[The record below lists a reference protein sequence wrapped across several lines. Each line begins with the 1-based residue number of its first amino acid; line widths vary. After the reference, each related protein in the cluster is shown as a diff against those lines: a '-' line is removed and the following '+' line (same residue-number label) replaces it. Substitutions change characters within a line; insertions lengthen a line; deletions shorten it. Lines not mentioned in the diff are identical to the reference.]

1 MVHLPI
7 SILLLLAI
15 TILQCSAHQEEV
27 TTQTIDNPSSKKR
40 NLSSNTPSP
49 TWLDYPSQEDSS
61 LELYDDDEEGDEKLA
76 SLEDEID
83 VLKYDLAEILDEVDI
98 VEEEVENIEEEYIE
112 DYDEL
117 EPLSDTLI
125 VPLMDEEDTN
135 GNTNTN
141 TNTNTTTKREKHKER
156 RKKSTLGPQKKTGGH
171 KQKHNELQK
180 ARRKHHKEAR
190 ENRIKKNQAT
200 HGKHNN
206 EAQADQ
212 NIEPLVSHT
221 IDMNAQTAST
231 KAAKEYPSDDTS
243 LIQEQ
248 QIAEEETMKRLIR
261 KKKMIMEE
269 EGLESMTD
277 GKARKLQHKRGRR

>member
-1 MVHLPI
+1 MVHLTI

-49 TWLDYPSQEDSS
+49 TWLDYPYPEDT
-61 LELYDDDEEGDEKLA
+61 LELYDDDEEGNEKLA

-112 DYDEL
+112 DYGQL

-135 GNTNTN
+135 GNANTD
-141 TNTNTTTKREKHKER
+141 TTTKREKHKER

-221 IDMNAQTAST
+221 IDMSAQMDST

-243 LIQEQ
+243 LLQEQ

-261 KKKMIMEE
+261 KKEKIMEE
-269 EGLESMTD
+269 EEDLESMTD
-277 GKARKLQHKRGRR
+277 GKARKLQYKRGRR

>member
-27 TTQTIDNPSSKKR
+27 TTFQTRDNLSSKKR

-76 SLEDEID
+76 SLEDEME
-83 VLKYDLAEILDEVDI
+83 VLNDLGEIMD
-98 VEEEVENIEEEYIE
+98 EEEIGVIDSTIDEEGIKGF
-112 DYDEL
+112 DEL
-117 EPLSDTLI
+117 ESLSDTLI

-135 GNTNTN
+135 GNTNTD
-141 TNTNTTTKREKHKER
+141 TTTKREKHKER
-156 RKKSTLGPQKKTGGH
+156 RKKSTLGGPPQKKTGGH

-180 ARRKHHKEAR
+180 ARHKHHKEAR
-190 ENRIKKNQAT
+190 TNRIKKNQAT

-221 IDMNAQTAST
+221 IDMTNTQMAST
-231 KAAKEYPSDDTS
+231 KAAKEYPSEDTS
-243 LIQEQ
+243 LIKEQ
-248 QIAEEETMKRLIR
+248 QIAEEETMKRLIM
-261 KKKMIMEE
+261 KKKKIMEE
-269 EGLESMTD
+269 EEGLGSITD